1 MRKRE
6 RKKNKSK
13 EESEDTLCGG
23 RVLEKLKQ
31 DERSG
36 DEDTCV
42 EEKKQEKKEKEMYG
56 RYGCKKRKEKE

>member
-1 MRKRE
+1 M
-6 RKKNKSK
+6 
-13 EESEDTLCGG
+13 CGG

-36 DEDTCV
+36 DGDVDTCV
-42 EEKKQEKKEKEMYG
+42 EEKKQEKKEKETYG